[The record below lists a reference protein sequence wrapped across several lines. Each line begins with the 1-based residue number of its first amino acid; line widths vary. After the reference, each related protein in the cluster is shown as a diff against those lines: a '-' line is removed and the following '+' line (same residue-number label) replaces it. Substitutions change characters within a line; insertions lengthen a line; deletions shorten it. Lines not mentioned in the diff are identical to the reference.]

1 MAGSQSAD
9 TPLVNDPIVS
19 ARLEAISQLGG
30 GISERVAVM
39 DREFNVVYANKG
51 ASTERQSQER
61 RACLTKCYESFAH
74 RTEPCEACP
83 AIKIFHDHR
92 VQEVSCSGEE
102 GRPACGMQQAF
113 PLRDANGCMIIS
125 RRRTSASNMQKS
137 QGLEA
142 LTSHRL
148 RDV

>member
-9 TPLVNDPIVS
+9 TSPVNDPIVS
-19 ARLEAISQLGG
+19 ARLEAISQLGS

-39 DREFNVVYANKG
+39 DCEFNVVYANKG

-61 RACLTKCYESFAH
+61 GCLTKCYEAFAH

-113 PLRDANGCMIIS
+113 PLRDANGQIVSMLVLS
-125 RRRTSASNMQKS
+125 EPVPPLKAHD
-137 QGLEA
+137 EHA
-142 LTSHRL
+142 
-148 RDV
+148 VPE